1 MPVVFPLGNE
11 AATATRPWLTWA
23 IIVVNLVGFAVEQAR
38 SPSFLVA
45 YAATPYEITHGV
57 DIARPLP
64 LDADSMPADLRRTDD
79 AASVDLA
86 HQAPGPRP
94 IRLTLLTS
102 LFLHADLFHLAG
114 NLLFLSVFGPRVED
128 VLGRLRFLALYLASG
143 VIGTLALVAAMPDS
157 LTPTLGASG
166 AVAGVM
172 GASLVRFPRD
182 RVRVLVVNILVLVPA
197 SAVIGCWIAV
207 QLVHTSFLLGAVS
220 RSGNLAYL
228 AHLGGAATG
237 IAAGLLTRLGHRQP
251 VA

>member
-1 MPVVFPLGNE
+1 MVFPLGNE
-11 AATATRPWLTWA
+11 ASTATRPWLTWA
-23 IIVVNLVGFAVEQAR
+23 LILANLAGFVVEQAR
-38 SPSFLVA
+38 PFSFLVA
-45 YAATPYEITHGV
+45 YSATPYEITRGV

-64 LDADSMPADLRRTDD
+64 HDADPTDPPREGLPEP
-79 AASVDLA
+79 SEFV

-128 VLGRLRFLALYLASG
+128 ALGRGCFLALYLTAG
-143 VIGTLALVAAMPDS
+143 VVGTLAMVVAMPDS

-182 RVRVLVVNILVLVPA
+182 RVRVLILNILVLVPA
-197 SAVIGCWIAV
+197 SVVIGCWIAV
-207 QLVHTSFLLGAVS
+207 QLIHTSFVLGAVS

-237 IAAGLLTRLGHRQP
+237 IAAGLASRRWRPAQVGDR
-251 VA
+251 AD